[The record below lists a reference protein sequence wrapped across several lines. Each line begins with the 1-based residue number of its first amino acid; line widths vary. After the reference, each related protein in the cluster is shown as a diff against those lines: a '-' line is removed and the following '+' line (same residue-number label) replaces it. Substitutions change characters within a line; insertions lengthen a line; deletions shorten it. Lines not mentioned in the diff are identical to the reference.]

1 MARALAAIPW
11 TVLFL
16 GCYAATVHLGVL
28 GDYPQAGLIALAA
41 LAVWLLRPG
50 LRVRHPGAWLALAVV
65 AAVTAAGLGTGRAL
79 AVLYLPPVLVTLML
93 LLVFAASLLPGR
105 TPLITAVALQMGE
118 TDTPAVR
125 RYTRRVTWGW
135 SLLFA
140 VLAAQN
146 TALALWASPAVWSL
160 FANILNYVIVA
171 AAFLVEFRLRHRFLP
186 GHRYPSFTGFVRG
199 LAAHGGPWR
208 GKRPS

>member
-16 GCYAATVHLGVL
+16 GGYAATVHLGVL

-41 LAVWLLRPG
+41 LAAWLLRPG
-50 LRVRHPGAWLALAVV
+50 LYAHHPGAWLALAAI

-79 AVLYLPPVLVTLML
+79 SILYLPPVLVTVL
-93 LLVFAASLLPGR
+93 LLMVFAASLLPGR

-118 TDTPAVR
+118 TDSPAVR

-140 VLAAQN
+140 VLAVQN

-171 AAFLVEFRLRHRFLP
+171 VAFLAEFRLRHRFLP
-186 GHRYPSFTGFVRG
+186 DHRYSSFIGFVRG

-208 GKRPS
+208 GNRPS

>member
-11 TVLFL
+11 TALFL
-16 GCYAATVHLGVL
+16 GGYAATVHLGVL

-41 LAVWLLRPG
+41 LAAWLLRPG
-50 LRVRHPGAWLALAVV
+50 LRVHHPGAWLALALIIT
-65 AAVTAAGLGTGRAL
+65 VTAAGLAAGRAL
-79 AVLYLPPVLVTLML
+79 TVLYLPPVLVTLL
-93 LLVFAASLLPGR
+93 LLMVFAATLLPGR
-105 TPLITAVALQMGE
+105 TPLITAVALHMGE

-140 VLAAQN
+140 ALAAQN

-171 AAFLVEFRLRHRFLP
+171 VAFLVEFRLRHRYLP
-186 GHRYPSFTGFVRG
+186 GHRYPSFIAFVRG